1 MGDVIYLDR
10 YRKAKARAE
19 KEQKADWNRARHGRT
34 KAEKQT
40 ARRDQKRQ
48 ADELAGKVLE
58 ASVGKVLE
66 VSAGKA
72 LDVSTGNAL
81 DAKDVGPDIP

>member
-10 YRKAKARAE
+10 YRKAKARAD

-40 ARRDQKRQ
+40 ARREQKRQ
-48 ADELAGKVLE
+48 SDELTGKVLD
-58 ASVGKVLE
+58 ASAGKLRELSAGNLLE
-66 VSAGKA
+66 VSAGN
-72 LDVSTGNAL
+72 LL
-81 DAKDVGPDIP
+81 DAKDVGPDVP

>member
-40 ARRDQKRQ
+40 ARRDQQRQ
-48 ADELAGKVLE
+48 SDELTGKLLE
-58 ASVGKVLE
+58 AS
-66 VSAGKA
+66 GKA
-72 LDVSTGNAL
+72 LE
-81 DAKDVGPDIP
+81 AKDSGPDIP

>member
-34 KAEKQT
+34 KAEKQA
-40 ARRDQKRQ
+40 ARRDQQRQ
-48 ADELAGKVLE
+48 SDELTGKLLE
-58 ASVGKVLE
+58 AS
-66 VSAGKA
+66 GKA
-72 LDVSTGNAL
+72 LE
-81 DAKDVGPDIP
+81 AKDSGPDIP